1 MVTREDYQRNRFSFL
16 CRFVNVSADL
26 GLEIGAS
33 DLPTVTVKPNRCR
46 YADFRSKE
54 EMASLWNLDPHTV
67 PDVDY
72 VVRRDRPLSQQ
83 IPPDRYGY
91 IVLAHV
97 LEHVADP
104 IGYLADLGGLLAPG
118 GVLLVILPDKR
129 RTFDDARPVTPL
141 EHLLN
146 DFHEKATY
154 PSVEHILQFAPC
166 VIDELEGKAPAEI
179 YAWAVAHHAT
189 GLADVHCHV
198 WRDEDFF
205 AQVDQLIAM
214 NVLRGLS
221 AVGRWPNRE
230 GVNEFM
236 LALRAE

>member
-1 MVTREDYQRNRFSFL
+1 MVR
-16 CRFVNVSADL
+16 
-26 GLEIGAS
+26 
-33 DLPTVTVKPNRCR
+33 PHRCR
-46 YADFRSKE
+46 YADFRSKDD
-54 EMASLWNLDPHTV
+54 MVALWRLDPRCV

-83 IPPDRYGY
+83 IPSDRYGY

-97 LEHVADP
+97 LEHIADP
-104 IGYLADLGGLLAPG
+104 IGYLTDLSSLLAPG

-129 RTFDDARPVTPL
+129 RTHDDARPVTPI

-154 PSVEHILQFAPC
+154 PSLEHIMQYAPC
-166 VIDELEGKAPAEI
+166 VIDDLRGKDPGAI
-179 YAWAVAHHAT
+179 YAWARANHAT

-205 AQVDQLIAM
+205 AQADQLVAM
-214 NVLRGLS
+214 GVLGSLRP
-221 AVGRWPNRE
+221 AGRWHNR
-230 GVNEFM
+230 GGFNEFM
-236 LALRAE
+236 LALRAES